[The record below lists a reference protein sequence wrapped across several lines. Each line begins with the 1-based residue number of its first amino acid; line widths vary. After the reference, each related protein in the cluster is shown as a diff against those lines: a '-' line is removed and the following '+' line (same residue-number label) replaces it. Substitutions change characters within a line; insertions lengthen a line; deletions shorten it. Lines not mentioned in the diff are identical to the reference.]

1 MTFPPPAMRPAGR
14 KRIGLAVSCAMIL
27 CASAAALSVFGARPL
42 VQYRAAR
49 SWSEVPCRIETS
61 DVRSHRG
68 NDGTT
73 YSVAISYTYSFG
85 GQSYRSERYQ
95 FMSVRTGG
103 RTEKEDI
110 VAAYPPGGVQWC
122 YVNPARP
129 AEAVLCRDLPRE
141 VWLVVPGALALI
153 LASLLG
159 LYAARRPA
167 TRRAPPPRRGPPS
180 AA

>member
-1 MTFPPPAMRPAGR
+1 MTSSPTAMRPAGR
-14 KRIGLAVSCAMIL
+14 KRSGLAVSCAMIL
-27 CASAAALSVFGARPL
+27 CASVAALFVFGARPL

-49 SWSEVPCRIETS
+49 SWPEVPCRIEAS
-61 DVRSHRG
+61 EVRSHRG
-68 NDGTT
+68 YDATT
-73 YSVAISYTYSFG
+73 YSVAISYTYAFG

-95 FMSVRTGG
+95 FMSVRSGG

-129 AEAVLCRDLPRE
+129 SEAVLSRDLPRE
-141 VWLVVPGALALI
+141 VWFVVPGAIALI
-153 LASLLG
+153 AASLLG

-167 TRRAPPPRRGPPS
+167 TRRAPPPRPGSPS